1 MREERKDDSTKT
13 MTVMEQLMC
22 SLVDD
27 NTGQLLRYLEQL

>member
-1 MREERKDDSTKT
+1 MREERKDDSTRT

-27 NTGQLLRYLEQL
+27 IILGNY